1 MQATP
6 ENTPDQRIPE
16 QSQNEDPFAD
26 LRGPDIGIPMV
37 QLVMDYQTGDLAP
50 SEVQQQLARFLPN
63 DWMMNFTQAH
73 SFKTTE
79 TGFIVGQLALAPRT
93 PDDPRLVLYV
103 NCAPRKDQLES
114 RKNNEGEGLVYG
126 KLKNGVEI
134 VAVNSK
140 YSLSMV
146 RDHFESLHTVNVDR
160 GGSQFRSRDNFPP
173 IVAAVAQGR
182 DLTPWLGAEL
192 NPKET
197 IPEFQEGY
205 IGYIDSFGNIK
216 TTFRSSSEM
225 LKSLQP
231 GQKVA
236 IEINGTEIVA
246 HVSTGS
252 FEVPEGN
259 FAFSPG
265 SSGWD
270 DKFWEIFQRGGNAAQ
285 SFQIPQVGSRVEI
298 RPISE

>member
-1 MQATP
+1 MQV
-6 ENTPDQRIPE
+6 ENQDTSNTPE
-16 QSQNEDPFAD
+16 QSEPVDPFAE
-26 LRGPDIGIPMV
+26 LRGPEIGVPLV

-50 SEVQQQLARFLPN
+50 SEVTQQLARFLPK
-63 DWMMNFTQAH
+63 DWQMNFTQAH

-79 TGFIVGQLALAPRT
+79 TGFITGQLALAPRS

-103 NCAPRKDQLES
+103 NCAPRKDQLAS
-114 RKNNEGEGLVYG
+114 RQNNEGEGLVYG

-146 RDHFESLHTVNVDR
+146 RDHFESLHVVNVDR

-173 IVAAVAQGR
+173 IVAAVAQGK
-182 DLTPWLGAEL
+182 DLSPWLGAEL
-192 NPKET
+192 DPHEVIPQFKEG
-197 IPEFQEGY
+197 F

-216 TTFRSSSEM
+216 TTFRSSSE
-225 LKSLQP
+225 LLQNLQP
-231 GQKVA
+231 GQRVE
-236 IEINGTEIVA
+236 IDINGTEIVA
-246 HVSTGS
+246 QVSTGS
-252 FEVPEGN
+252 FSVPEGN

-270 DKFWEIFQRGGNAAQ
+270 DSFWEIFQRGGDAAQ
-285 SFQIPQVGSRVEI
+285 SFKLPQVGARIEI
-298 RPISE
+298 RPLPE